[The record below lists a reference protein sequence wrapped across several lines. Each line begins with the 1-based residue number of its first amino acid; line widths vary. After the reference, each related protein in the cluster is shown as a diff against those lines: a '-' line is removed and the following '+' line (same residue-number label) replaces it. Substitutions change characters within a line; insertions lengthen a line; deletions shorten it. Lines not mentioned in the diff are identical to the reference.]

1 MIYLSSLLILFPPPL
16 KDGLHSPLPLP
27 PFLKQPSEK
36 KKVRQ
41 ELICLTETHTLTSPT
56 DGKACSFN
64 RLLWRAPLQCGRFQP
79 QLYGEYM
86 VVKPLMKMED
96 SVDSGKQ
103 LSEKDGGSNLFS
115 LPPALLFPPS
125 DCLSF
130 NEEPTYLKGPFRA
143 AERWGTFRMGHRCPN
158 QDRRSAR

>member
-1 MIYLSSLLILFPPPL
+1 MGCTHPR
-16 KDGLHSPLPLP
+16 P
-27 PFLKQPSEK
+27 PFLKQPSK
-36 KKVRQ
+36 KKKKEVRQ
-41 ELICLTETHTLTSPT
+41 ELICLIETHTLISPT

-64 RLLWRAPLQCGRFQP
+64 RLLWRAPLQCRRFQP

-96 SVDSGKQ
+96 GVDSGKQ

-115 LPPALLFPPS
+115 LPPALLFPAT

-143 AERWGTFRMGHRCPN
+143 AERWGTFRTWHQSPN
-158 QDRRSAR
+158 QDRRPAC